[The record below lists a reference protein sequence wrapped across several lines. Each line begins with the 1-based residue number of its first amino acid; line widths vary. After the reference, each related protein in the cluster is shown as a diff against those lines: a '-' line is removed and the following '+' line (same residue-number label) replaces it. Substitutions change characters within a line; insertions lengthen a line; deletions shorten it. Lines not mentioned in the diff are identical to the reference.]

1 MDYIVVCVPDDIMR
15 DVLKT
20 MANGL
25 PDCLFECETTEVV
38 QAFFEQKNTST
49 PATYARLALRK
60 LRSSNPFI
68 GNDDTIL
75 PDQEEA
81 LRAIADGVGGW
92 HAYCTALTYR
102 QIQCVGW

>member
-1 MDYIVVCVPDDIMR
+1 MCLGLLQR
-15 DVLKT
+15 T
-20 MANGL
+20 MAIDL
-25 PDCLFECETTEVV
+25 PACLLECHSIEAA
-38 QAFFEQKNTST
+38 QAFFEQNNTST

-60 LRSSNPFI
+60 LRPSNPFI

-92 HAYCTALTYR
+92 DSYCTALTYR